1 MGVFQNNLLAAS
13 AAAASAGGASF
24 YDYQIEQSMRFNRNI
39 NDALTRTP
47 SSAGN
52 RRTLT
57 ISFWLKRAE
66 ISQFQTAMLQSDDPN
81 TVNRTSSINFLT
93 EDNGA
98 GMTGVISF
106 GINGGLE
113 AVQYTAG
120 RYKNTSGWMHIVH
133 RVDTTQSTN
142 TNRTRT
148 YINGSLI
155 SYGNSPGTTT
165 YPSQNY
171 QTGFCSTSQIVVGGN
186 TNANFDYPVAGYM
199 AEVILADGYSYDA
212 SYFGE
217 TKNGVWIPKDYLT
230 ETGNYGTT
238 GFHLKFENASDLGND
253 SSGNNNDFSTSAGA
267 DHQVLDSPT
276 FGS

>member
-1 MGVFQNNLLAAS
+1 MGVFSNNLLAG
-13 AAAASAGGASF
+13 AGGQAAGATAF
-24 YDYQIEQSMRFNRNI
+24 YDYQIEQSMRFDRNI

-52 RRTLT
+52 RRTFT
-57 ISFWLKRAE
+57 ISFWIKRANTD
-66 ISQFQTAMLQSDDPN
+66 QFQTAMLQSDDAS

-93 EDNGA
+93 EGNGA
-98 GMTGVISF
+98 GNEGIISF

-113 AVQYTAG
+113 AVQYTSG

-155 SYGNSPGTTT
+155 SYGNEPGTTT

-171 QTGFCSTSQIVVGGN
+171 QTGFCSTTQIVVGGN
-186 TNANFDYPVAGYM
+186 TNANFDYPIAGYM

-212 SYFGE
+212 DYFGQ

>member
-1 MGVFQNNLLAAS
+1 MPVRGEFFQNPGS
-13 AAAASAGGASF
+13 GGGAF
-24 YDYQIEQSMRFNRNI
+24 YSYQIEQSVRLDRLHA
-39 NDALTRTP
+39 DRLYRTP

-66 ISQFQTAMLQSDDPN
+66 TAQYQTAILQSDDPS

-93 EDNGA
+93 EANG
-98 GMTGVISF
+98 TGNEGKLAF

-113 AVQYTAG
+113 AVAYSEG
-120 RYKNTSGWMHIVH
+120 RYRDSTGWTNIVH
-133 RVDTTQSTN
+133 RIDTTQSTN
-142 TNRTRT
+142 TDRTRS
-148 YINGSLI
+148 YVNGSLI
-155 SYGNSPGTTT
+155 SYGNDPGTTT

-171 QTGFCSTSQIVVGGN
+171 ETGFCSTSQITVASNG
-186 TNANFDYPVAGYM
+186 NANADYPLAGYL
-199 AEVILADGYSYDA
+199 AEFILADGYSYDA

-217 TKNGVWIPKDYLT
+217 TKNGVWVPKDYHNT
-230 ETGNYGTT
+230 TGNYGTT
-238 GFHLKFENASDLGND
+238 GFYLRFENASDLGND
-253 SSGNNNDFSTSAGA
+253 SSGNNNDFTTAMGA

>member
-1 MGVFQNNLLAAS
+1 MGVFQNNLLAGA
-13 AAAASAGGASF
+13 AAAASAGGAAF
-24 YDYQIEQSMRFNRNI
+24 YDYQIEQSVRLDRLHA
-39 NDALTRTP
+39 DRLTRTP

-52 RRTLT
+52 RRTVT

-66 ISQFQTAMLQSDDPN
+66 PDQFQTAILQSDDAS

-93 EDNGA
+93 EGNGT
-98 GMTGVISF
+98 GMEGIISF

-113 AVQYTAG
+113 AVQYTEG
-120 RYKNTSGWMHIVH
+120 RYKNTNGWMHLVH

-155 SYGNSPGTTT
+155 SYGNEPGTTT

-171 QTGFCSTSQIVVGGN
+171 QTGFCSTTQIVVGGN

-212 SYFGE
+212 DYFGE

-267 DHQVLDSPT
+267 DHQVLDSPS

>member
-1 MGVFQNNLLAAS
+1 MGVFQNNLLAGA
-13 AAAASAGGASF
+13 AAAASAGGAGF
-24 YDYQIEQSMRFNRNI
+24 YDYQIEQSMRFDRNI
-39 NDALTRTP
+39 NEALTRTP

-57 ISFWLKRAE
+57 ISFWIKRAE
-66 ISQFQTAMLQSDDPN
+66 TNQFQTAMLQSDDAS

-93 EDNGA
+93 EDNG
-98 GMTGVISF
+98 TGNEGKISF
-106 GINGGLE
+106 GINGGLQ

-120 RYKNTSGWMHIVH
+120 NYKDTNGWMHLVH
-133 RVDTTQSTN
+133 RIDTTQSTN
-142 TNRTRT
+142 TNRART

-155 SYGNSPGTTT
+155 TYGDNPGTTT

-171 QTGFCSTSQIVVGGN
+171 ETGFCSTTQIVVGGN
-186 TNANFDYPVAGYM
+186 TNANFDYPIAGYM

-217 TKNGVWIPKDYLT
+217 TKNGVWVPKDYHT
-230 ETGNYGTT
+230 TTGNYGTT
-238 GFHLKFENASDLGND
+238 GFYLKFENASDLGND

-267 DHQVLDSPT
+267 DHQVIDSPT

>member
-1 MGVFQNNLLAAS
+1 MGVFQNNLLAG
-13 AAAASAGGASF
+13 AGGQAAGATAF
-24 YDYQIEQSMRFNRNI
+24 YDYQIEQSMRFDRNI

-52 RRTLT
+52 RRTFT
-57 ISFWLKRAE
+57 ISFWIKRANTD
-66 ISQFQTAMLQSDDPN
+66 QFQTAMLQSDDAS

-93 EDNGA
+93 EGNGA
-98 GMTGVISF
+98 GNEGIISF

-113 AVQYTAG
+113 AVQYTSG

-155 SYGNSPGTTT
+155 SYGNEPGTTT

-171 QTGFCSTSQIVVGGN
+171 QTGFCSTTQIVVGGN
-186 TNANFDYPVAGYM
+186 TNANFDYPIAGYM

-212 SYFGE
+212 DYFGQ

>member
-1 MGVFQNNLLAAS
+1 MFKGEFFHTS
-13 AAAASAGGASF
+13 AAGAVTTI
-24 YDYQIEQSMRFNRNI
+24 YDYQIEQSMRFDRDI

-47 SSAGN
+47 GSAGN
-52 RRTLT
+52 RRTFT
-57 ISFWLKRAE
+57 ISFWIKRAE
-66 ISQFQTAMLQSDDPN
+66 TDQFQTAMLQSDDAS

-93 EDNGA
+93 EGNGT
-98 GMTGVISF
+98 GMEGVISF

-120 RYKNTSGWMHIVH
+120 RYKNRNGWMHIVH
-133 RVDTTQSTN
+133 RVDTTQSTS
-142 TNRTRT
+142 TDRTRT

-171 QTGFCSTSQIVVGGN
+171 QTGFCSTTQIVVGGN

-212 SYFGE
+212 DYFGE
-217 TKNGVWIPKDYLT
+217 TKNGVWIPKDYHNT
-230 ETGNYGTT
+230 TGNYGTT
-238 GFHLKFENASDLGND
+238 GFYLKFENASDLGND
-253 SSGNNNDFSTSAGA
+253 SSGNNNDFSTNAGA

-276 FGS
+276 YGS

>member
-13 AAAASAGGASF
+13 AAAASAGGAGF
-24 YDYQIEQSMRFNRNI
+24 YDYQIEQSMRFDRNI
-39 NDALTRTP
+39 NEALTRTP
-47 SSAGN
+47 GSAGN

-66 ISQFQTAMLQSDDPN
+66 IDQFQTAILQSDDPN

-93 EDNGA
+93 EGNG
-98 GMTGVISF
+98 TGIGGTISF
-106 GINGGLE
+106 GLNGGNE
-113 AVQYTAG
+113 SVAYSSG
-120 RYKNTSGWMHIVH
+120 RYRNTSGWMHLVH
-133 RVDTTQSTN
+133 RIDTTQSTN
-142 TNRTRT
+142 TNRTRS

-155 SYGNSPGTTT
+155 SYGDSPGTTS

-186 TNANFDYPVAGYM
+186 TNANFNYPIAGYM
-199 AEVILADGYSYDA
+199 AEVILADGTSYA
-212 SYFGE
+212 PTQFGE
-217 TKNGVWIPKDYLT
+217 TKNGVWIPKDPSGT
-230 ETGNYGTT
+230 SFGTT

>member
-1 MGVFQNNLLAAS
+1 MFKGEFFHAATS
-13 AAAASAGGASF
+13 GAAGF
-24 YDYQIEQSMRFNRNI
+24 YDYQIEQSVRLDRDH
-39 NDALTRTP
+39 NDRLTRTP

-52 RRTLT
+52 RRTFT

-66 ISQFQTAMLQSDDPN
+66 IGQFQTAIMQSDDAS

-93 EDNGA
+93 EANG
-98 GMTGVISF
+98 TGFTGIISF
-106 GINGGLE
+106 GINGGLQ
-113 AVQYTAG
+113 AVAYSAG
-120 RYKNTSGWMHIVH
+120 RYKNTNGWMHLVH

-155 SYGNSPGTTT
+155 SYGDEVGTTT

-171 QTGFCSTSQIVVGGN
+171 ETGFCNTTEIVVGSNG
-186 TNANFDYPVAGYM
+186 NANSDYPLAGHL

-217 TKNGVWIPKDYLT
+217 TKNGVWVPKDYHT
-230 ETGNYGTT
+230 TTGNYGTT
-238 GFHLKFENASDLGND
+238 GFYLKFENASDLGND
-253 SSGNNNDFSTSAGA
+253 SSGNNNDFSTNMGA